1 MDEIYTISRILSIA
15 NASYMKPLQ
24 VFQDLMLHIPYNGCF
39 HMPYN
44 GTGHWRTWIRFCK
57 NMWLPKGGVIDF

>member
-44 GTGHWRTWIRFCK
+44 GTGH
-57 NMWLPKGGVIDF
+57 